1 MLDKI
6 LIPSIPVEARV
17 GCTDEERREPQ
28 VIEIDLALRCNV
40 QKAAEEDR
48 IEAAINYVAVREET
62 EWVAASRPFRLI
74 ETIAVEIA
82 NRLLARF
89 PAEEVQV
96 RVRKPSALA
105 RFDVPWAGVEVVRSR
120 RA

>member
-6 LIPSIPVEARV
+6 LIPGIPVKARV
-17 GCTDEERREPQ
+17 GCTDEERSKPQ

-40 QKAAEEDR
+40 QEAAEADR

-62 EWVAASRPFRLI
+62 ERVAASQPFRLI

-82 NRLLARF
+82 NRLLAAF

-105 RFDVPWAGVEVVRSR
+105 QFDVPWAGVEVVRSR